1 MKLRKCLNCGA
12 SLKSNKKLGIR
23 FCEYCGEEYPINVE
37 SGDVA
42 DKEWK
47 KKIQLFD

>member
-37 SGDVA
+37 SGDLA
-42 DKEWK
+42 DK
-47 KKIQLFD
+47 